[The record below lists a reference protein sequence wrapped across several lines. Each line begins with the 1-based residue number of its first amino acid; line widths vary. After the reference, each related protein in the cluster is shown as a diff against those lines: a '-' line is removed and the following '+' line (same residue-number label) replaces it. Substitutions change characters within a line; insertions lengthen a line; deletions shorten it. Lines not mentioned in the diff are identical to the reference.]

1 MQRIIAIQN
10 DGFNMNTDHLK
21 AASLGK
27 KKKLI
32 NETNINVLKIGLSF
46 LK

>member
-1 MQRIIAIQN
+1 MKIVVQN
-10 DGFNMNTDHLK
+10 DGFKINTDHLK
-21 AASLGK
+21 AASRGK

-32 NETNINVLKIGLSF
+32 KETRIIVLKNGLLF